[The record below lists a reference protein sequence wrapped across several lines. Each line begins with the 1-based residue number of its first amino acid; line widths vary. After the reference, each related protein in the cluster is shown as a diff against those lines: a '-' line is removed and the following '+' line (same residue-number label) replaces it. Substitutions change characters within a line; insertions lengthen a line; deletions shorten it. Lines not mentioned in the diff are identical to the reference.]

1 MKTNRF
7 ETFFDAILAIIIT
20 VLVLKLTQ
28 PTAPTLDAVLHLN
41 PRFITYFI
49 CFLSIFIIW
58 YDNHNL
64 FHVVEE
70 IDNKI
75 LIIYGFQ
82 IFAIS
87 LLPYF
92 ATWVALHIQSVPAE
106 TMFGLVFLAI
116 CILYMIS
123 IYAVYRANPYNCDL
137 CEANFKSVYKY
148 IPMMIIIFGFF
159 LTYTVFVPGIYVCVL
174 ISLIFWLFF
183 ARLQKSHIEST
194 DRFEA
199 FFDAIIAIVITIIVL
214 EIPMAINGSWDS
226 LFEIKLEFI
235 VYAVSFLVCFN
246 FWNYNNNLF
255 SIVNQISP
263 KVVWLIGASMFVLS
277 LIPYLTT
284 FVAMNFDS
292 FVPNFLYGLDFLI
305 VAVLSIFIADALKES
320 DNANIALQVLLK
332 NHNALYSTIIVV
344 IIGIIFGYLFYPPI
358 IVLACLVSILGVWLI
373 QYLNLK
379 H

>member
-28 PTAPTLDAVLHLN
+28 PAAPTFDAVLHLN
-41 PRFITYFI
+41 PRFMTYFI

-75 LIIYGFQ
+75 LMIYGFQ

-92 ATWVALHIQSVPAE
+92 ATWVALNIRSVPAE
-106 TMFGLVFLAI
+106 TMFGLDFLAI
-116 CILYMIS
+116 NILYMIS

-137 CEANFKSVYKY
+137 TEAKFDSVYKY
-148 IPMMIIIFGFF
+148 IPIMIIILGFF
-159 LTYTVFVPGIYVCVL
+159 LTYTVFVPGIYICVL

-214 EIPMAINGSWDS
+214 EIPMAVNGSWGA
-226 LFEIKLEFI
+226 LFDIKLDFI
-235 VYAVSFLVCFN
+235 VYAVSFLVCFH
-246 FWNYNNNLF
+246 FWNFNNNLF
-255 SIVNQISP
+255 SIVNQITP
-263 KVVWLIGASMFVLS
+263 KVVWFIGAAMFILS
-277 LIPYLTT
+277 LIPYITT
-284 FVAMNFDS
+284 FVAMNFNS
-292 FVPNFLYGLDFLI
+292 FVPNFLYGLDFLTI
-305 VAVLSIFIADALKES
+305 AVLSIFTTNALKES
-320 DNANIALQVLLK
+320 DKANIALQILLK
-332 NHNALYSTIIVV
+332 NHNAQYTTIIIV
-344 IIGIIFGYLFYPPI
+344 IIGMVLGYLFYPPI
-358 IVLACLVSILGVWLI
+358 IVLACLVSIIGMWLI
-373 QYLNLK
+373 PYLHLK
-379 H
+379 R